1 LAGAVAAA
9 LLLAACSS
17 SSSSSSPSSSSPSS
31 PSSTQSASA
40 ANSALGTP
48 QPATGSPVSVGIIL
62 DGGGGNT
69 VGSAPLVQQGAEMGV
84 AYANAYKGGLDGH
97 KINMVFCQNQETP
110 AGGQACANQLVQDKV
125 VAVVLPF
132 TGEGATEVPTITK
145 AGIPYI

>member
-1 LAGAVAAA
+1 RYPAALAGAVAAA

-17 SSSSSSPSSSSPSS
+17 GSSSSSSPSSSSTSS

-48 QPATGSPVSVGIIL
+48 DPATGSPVSVGIIL
-62 DGGGGNT
+62 DSGGAAT
-69 VGSAPLVQQGAEMGV
+69 VGTAPLEQQGAVMGV

-97 KINMVFCQNQETP
+97 KINLVICQNQETP

-125 VAVVLPF
+125 VAVV
-132 TGEGATEVPTITK
+132 VPS
-145 AGIPYI
+145 